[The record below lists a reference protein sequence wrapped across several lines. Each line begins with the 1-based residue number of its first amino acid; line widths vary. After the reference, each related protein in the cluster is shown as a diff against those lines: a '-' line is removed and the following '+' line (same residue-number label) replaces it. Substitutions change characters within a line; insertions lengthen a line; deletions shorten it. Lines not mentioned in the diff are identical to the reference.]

1 MIEQIM
7 NLLGWTNGQINR
19 FWEFVTAAKNLTA
32 SGFSFKRFFSGV
44 LAVIELFC
52 AAAFKTPIHPYGQ
65 KLDLTGYNLVFCD
78 DFDDDELNTDIWFTR
93 ADGPRR
99 CGFNA
104 PSQVKQKNGNLIITG
119 EYLTDGTYGEGWYAG
134 AIALKQKYTKGY
146 FEIRCICNDSTDFWS
161 AFWFQGTNPYDA
173 EFSRGGVG
181 SAEIDIFESYS
192 SVNPKLKY
200 ELNTVSQTI
209 WCNGY
214 DDDADSLDKCAISAL
229 GNDIRHQFNT
239 YGVEW
244 NDDEYIFYINGV
256 ETGRTSFGNGTS
268 NDTEELIV
276 SLEIPETEINL
287 DKSVKTEL
295 IVDYVKAWQK

>member
-1 MIEQIM
+1 MIEKLM
-7 NLLGWTNGQINR
+7 ELLGWTNGQISR
-19 FWEFVTAAKNLTA
+19 FWEFTDTVKSLFA
-32 SGFSFKRFFSGV
+32 SGFSFKRVFAG
-44 LAVIELFC
+44 LMAALELFS
-52 AAAFKTPIHPYGQ
+52 AAAFKTPVHPYGQ
-65 KLDLTGYNLVFCD
+65 ELDLSDYQLVFSD
-78 DFDDDELNTDIWFTR
+78 DFNGDELNTNIWYTR

-104 PSQVKQKNGNLIITG
+104 ASQVKQENGNLIITG

-134 AIALKQKYTKGY
+134 AIALKKKYTKGY
-146 FEIRCICNDSTDFWS
+146 FEIRCICNDSEDFWS

-173 EFSRGGVG
+173 AFSRGGVG
-181 SAEIDIFESYS
+181 SAEIDIFETLSKFDS
-192 SVNPKLKY
+192 KLKY
-200 ELNTVSQTI
+200 KQNTVTQTI

-214 DDDADSLDKCAISAL
+214 DNDDENLDKCGISAL
-229 GNDIRHQFNT
+229 GNDIRHEFNT